1 MATTSPDL
9 LSLLPDH
16 AVSVMLLPLLGA
28 RDLCCLSRTC
38 TRLRALCTA
47 PVLWS
52 SVCVRGD
59 RQALLLTRA
68 SFLRNSVHAL
78 DISMVTDASFSPVVA
93 FLGPSL
99 ACLMLHCCPL
109 LTDCA
114 LYALALLRAAL
125 EAVADQRELQ
135 QRLHDSAAMRSTQAG
150 QAALMAEAH
159 AQAEQAAIEK
169 LERELQ
175 GYRDQ
180 LQRYQQE
187 VETQR
192 GLQSKAAAESAEAL
206 VRAQAASN
214 QEAVIDREI
223 QTVGKQAAILG
234 TAMAT
239 RDLCALTPAVMPLVL
254 AELGLGR
261 LSAGFVAQKMS
272 ACAIVES
279 ATEEL
284 VHLGLHDMMECKY
297 LVNALCTIE
306 ACGVLGLSQAAIES
320 HVGSSELTGASLEA
334 LGAAMWKAEQVQQWL
349 VSKGIEEG
357 EAAKVSSGIGGEH
370 LLHLDAKDL
379 QSLGVSAL
387 GDRKRVAREIK
398 QLRKRQLGILGDCG
412 LRSLTLACSGPS
424 LCGILGHLPATLETL
439 RLVRVPPELP
449 DDAQDAPQ
457 QPLAFPMLRSIDRDV
472 VTALWIDG
480 VVARDASAE
489 TLLCTLHSLDAT
501 YPTDAVPPR
510 LCPGPGETWGLSVPD
525 IVGLFGALPCL
536 RELFAV
542 AAPAVA
548 EGVAVQEL
556 VAECVAARP
565 RLEQLHVTLGLR
577 MALGWSRDAGVSH
590 CLSPSEEMRRR
601 FPFWTWMH

>member
-1 MATTSPDL
+1 MALLADL
-9 LSLLPDH
+9 AVVSGSEDSVLRLWDTESGSLTRTLTGHSRDVKFCAFLPDGTGV
-16 AVSVMLLPLLGA
+16 VSASWDNTL
-28 RDLCCLSRTC
+28 
-38 TRLRALCTA
+38 RLWDTA
-47 PVLWS
+47 S
-52 SVCVRGD
+52 G
-59 RQALLLTRA
+59 
-68 SFLRNSVHAL
+68 
-78 DISMVTDASFSPVVA
+78 
-93 FLGPSL
+93 SL
-99 ACLMLHCCPL
+99 VS
-109 LTDCA
+109 TSEE
-114 LYALALLRAAL
+114 LRAAL

-398 QLRKRQLGILGDCG
+398 QLRKSHFAV
-412 LRSLTLACSGPS
+412 LRSLFFERQGMTGAAAASACKKKRALPEEYKCPITLEVMKEPVVAEDGFIYEGRACHTLRSAIRAFLSVNCSTSLLQALGSPVSMGCCSGS
-424 LCGILGHLPATLETL
+424 LT
-439 RLVRVPPELP
+439 
-449 DDAQDAPQ
+449 
-457 QPLAFPMLRSIDRDV
+457 
-472 VTALWIDG
+472 
-480 VVARDASAE
+480 
-489 TLLCTLHSLDAT
+489 SLDLGRIGG
-501 YPTDAVPPR
+501 PPGGWQGSSASSGTAG
-510 LCPGPGETWGLSVPD
+510 C
-525 IVGLFGALPCL
+525 
-536 RELFAV
+536 
-542 AAPAVA
+542 AA
-548 EGVAVQEL
+548 
-556 VAECVAARP
+556 
-565 RLEQLHVTLGLR
+565 
-577 MALGWSRDAGVSH
+577 
-590 CLSPSEEMRRR
+590 
-601 FPFWTWMH
+601 